1 MRRLFAM
8 FRYNKK
14 LLVLAVCLLV
24 DVCLVLSLCTFDIVQ
39 FIQIR
44 GNAVRLSSAFVP
56 INIVLIVLATLNLVG
71 IIAYI
76 VIKIKKE
83 KADETE

>member
-14 LLVLAVCLLV
+14 LLALAICLLV
-24 DVCLVLSLCTFDIVQ
+24 DICVVLSLCIFDIVQ

-44 GNAVRLSSAFVP
+44 GNAVMLSSAFVP
-56 INIVLIVLATLNLVG
+56 LNIVLIVLASLNLVG

-76 VIKIKKE
+76 VIKRKKE
-83 KADETE
+83 KSDETE